1 MDGMNGTELHE
12 WALIEN
18 GRIRD
23 KVHAELAAHAREFQ
37 RVFMAYRLLVPRP
50 SLQKLAEWNA
60 DEQYG
65 HEWRLNAAR
74 TDEELIAVYQAQ
86 LANYAVTKER
96 LTLSRILLDDARRE
110 IATLRARIAE
120 LEQAVIFA
128 EPAAPPDD
136 VTRHLLNL
144 KVSELAPLEAL
155 TKLMELKRMAL
166 ESAPAPDTETPAAVR
181 QHLRGQRK
189 RVEAPPLVRK
199 LAKMTDEEAEIL
211 FPDNQ
216 WEPAD
221 PDA

>member
-1 MDGMNGTELHE
+1 MDGIDLQDISMQRQQQYENWTAMYRAARQTRNACLYFGASVDDNNDAQYGAE
-12 WALIEN
+12 W
-18 GRIRD
+18 RINEADMLRD
-23 KVHAELAAHAREFQ
+23 MCETQ
-37 RVFMAYRLLVPRP
+37 RVQLVDYET
-50 SLQKLAEWNA
+50 A
-60 DEQYG
+60 
-65 HEWRLNAAR
+65 
-74 TDEELIAVYQAQ
+74 
-86 LANYAVTKER
+86 KER